1 MSSSRNHIDYWI
13 ACSGGAD
20 SVVLVRLF
28 KELGKS
34 FGILHCNFKLR
45 GNDSDEDENFVRN
58 LAAEINVPLKV
69 KNFDV
74 QKYIKMNGGNTQLAA
89 RNLRYEWFDEIKSK
103 LEANIV
109 LGHHMDDQIET
120 FFLQLRRGG
129 KLKGLSGMLVNR
141 GNYLRPLLEYTKD
154 EIYDLAKIN
163 SWFWREDVSNKK
175 SDYLRNLYRNELIPA
190 FDDSK
195 CIKNQAIDLIKGFQS
210 LLFLTEQYLLSEY
223 DFSQEFKISFTQ
235 WDLMPYWMKHILLS
249 KSELVPISVKEVER
263 LRTSEKGKSLKTQSK
278 AIWNEGDSFLIVN
291 NSDETLGFNCEVDLI
306 RVEDVIFE
314 EGIVFID
321 KDKVKGVLSIRKWE
335 KGESFYPLGML
346 EQKKVSKFLRDRK
359 VDSSKKRNHLVIV
372 DDSNQIVGVLK
383 MCPDNRFKISE
394 DTLWVYRVR
403 KKIS

>member
-109 LGHHMDDQIET
+109 LGHHKDDQIET

-129 KLKGLSGMLVNR
+129 KLKGLSGMPKNR
-141 GNYLRPLLEYTKD
+141 ANYLRPLLDYTKG
-154 EIYDLAKIN
+154 EIYNLAKIN

-190 FDDSK
+190 FEDIES
-195 CIKNQAIDLIKGFQS
+195 IKNQAIDLIEGFQS
-210 LLFLTEQYLLSEY
+210 LLLLTEQYLTDQY
-223 DFSQEFKISFTQ
+223 DFSKELKVSFAK

-249 KSELVPISVKEVER
+249 KSELFPISVKEVER

-278 AIWNEGDSFLIVN
+278 AIWNEGDGFLIVN
-291 NSDETLGFNCEVDLI
+291 SSDKTLDFNCEIDLI
-306 RVEDVIFE
+306 RVEEVIFE

-321 KDKVKGVLSIRKWE
+321 KDKVKGALSIRKWE

-359 VDSSKKRNHLVIV
+359 VDSSKKRSHFVIV

-383 MCPDNRFKISE
+383 MCPDNRFKIDE
-394 DTLWVYRVR
+394 DSSWAYRV
-403 KKIS
+403 KYLS